1 MFKIALIL
9 LNHVIYNTAALHM
22 PDTSRYTQSVTKIPY
37 SPKDEHQKCV
47 WIMQHFI
54 IHKTVHRFL
63 FFICSSMKNH
73 LRWSGKSSIITS
85 ILLQISYSS
94 NRLLFIKL
102 KINTKNLKRKT
113 PHTKNE
119 TKTH

>member
-63 FFICSSMKNH
+63 FFFVLQWK
-73 LRWSGKSSIITS
+73 ITCDGVENLPL
-85 ILLQISYSS
+85 LLQFYYKLVIHQTVCYSS
-94 NRLLFIKL
+94 S
-102 KINTKNLKRKT
+102 
-113 PHTKNE
+113 
-119 TKTH
+119 